1 MKTAVS
7 IPDDIFERAE
17 RLASQERRSRSEVYA
32 AALGDYLARH
42 AQDEVTEAMNR
53 VCGEVDGNDDAFLAA
68 AGRRVLAD
76 TEWRSLRAMR

>member
-17 RLASQERRSRSEVYA
+17 RLASQGLRSRSEVYA
-32 AALGDYLARH
+32 AALDEYLARH
-42 AQDEVTEAMNR
+42 AQDEVTDAMNR
-53 VCGEVDGNDDAFLAA
+53 ACGKIVGTDDVFLAA

-76 TEWRSLRAMR
+76 AEW